1 MVGAIVGT
9 IDSTRRW
16 FQSLTAKIAGIWT
29 PVHPTP
35 AITELS
41 PMSDNSNVGA
51 VFAAFV
57 EAQKAMQRLPEAEA
71 ELARK
76 AGELQVTYDR
86 LQAQFEANDKLMAK
100 LNDLQSALAAKEAE
114 LAQATFR
121 ETEAR
126 GKLDTLVSV
135 LKGTVDEATAAID
148 LVQPPKQQETEPAPV
163 NPAPDPDFGFY
174 GEQSAPTTPPS
185 APADTDGSN
194 SPVSSAPSDG
204 GGEVDIPGVYH
215 HSIGFV
221 HETPEA
227 ARSPEEFP
235 TTATGSESNGSP
247 PTQSAAPYA
256 NKGYWEKPDGMTW
269 QAWAAG
275 GGNVPYWVTP

>member
-9 IDSTRRW
+9 IDPTRRW

-41 PMSDNSNVGA
+41 PMSDNSVNA
-51 VFAAFV
+51 VFNAFV
-57 EAQKAMQRLPEAEA
+57 EAQKAMQRLPEVEA

-76 AGELQVTYDR
+76 AGELQVTYEKLGNAYDV
-86 LQAQFEANDKLMAK
+86 EDKLNRELAEMRN
-100 LNDLQSALAAKEAE
+100 LLAAREAE

-148 LVQPPKQQETEPAPV
+148 LVQPPKQPEPEPAPV

-174 GEQSAPTTPPS
+174 GEQSAPMTPPS
-185 APADTDGSN
+185 APADTDGSSSN
-194 SPVSSAPSDG
+194 ASSANVDG
-204 GGEVDIPGVYH
+204 
-215 HSIGFV
+215 
-221 HETPEA
+221 
-227 ARSPEEFP
+227 
-235 TTATGSESNGSP
+235 
-247 PTQSAAPYA
+247 
-256 NKGYWEKPDGMTW
+256 
-269 QAWAAG
+269 
-275 GGNVPYWVTP
+275 